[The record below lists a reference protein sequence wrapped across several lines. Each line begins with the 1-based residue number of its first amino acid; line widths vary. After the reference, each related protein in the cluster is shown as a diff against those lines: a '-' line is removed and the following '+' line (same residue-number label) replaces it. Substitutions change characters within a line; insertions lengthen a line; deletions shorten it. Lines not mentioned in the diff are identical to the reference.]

1 MPKRVAALNAKQIAR
16 WRPEPPRT
24 LELVDGAVPGL
35 RVRLTPNGVMTW
47 SLNVRIN
54 GTRRRIGVGE
64 GLGLAEARR
73 RAEEARSRIA
83 RGDDP
88 SADRTATRERRKAA
102 EKGIGTLGSVIA
114 AYYENGPGAELKA
127 GKASRALV
135 ERIFADHLLR
145 PSLDVKMP
153 ELQILIDHW
162 RSRSSGRH
170 CAAYFR
176 PVARWAAKR
185 GLMIKADALEAPAK
199 SGEVKQRVLTADEV
213 GSLLRE
219 LDWTGH
225 DLAARFM
232 LLTGARCTEVCDAA
246 WSEVDLDKGLWT
258 IAASRRKNTRRTR
271 LSADHVIPLPRQAVT
286 LLRQLQHGESVLVFL
301 GERGARLTNWPRWSA
316 RLKKRL
322 GFEVAPHALRRTC
335 STLAGDLGHPPHVIS
350 ALLGHRA
357 IGGQLVSGYNQSRY
371 AREVEAAL
379 QQVADFAEALAVET
393 RNVVAFKR
401 PA

>member
-16 WRPEPPRT
+16 WRPDPPRT
-24 LELVDGAVPGL
+24 LEFVDGAVPGL
-35 RVRLTPNGVMTW
+35 RVRLTPNGLMTW

-153 ELQILIDHW
+153 ELQILIDRW
-162 RSRSSGRH
+162 RSKSSGRH

-219 LDWTGH
+219 LGWTGH

-286 LLRQLQHGESVLVFL
+286 LLRQLQYGESVLVFL

-393 RNVVAFKR
+393 QNVVAFKQ